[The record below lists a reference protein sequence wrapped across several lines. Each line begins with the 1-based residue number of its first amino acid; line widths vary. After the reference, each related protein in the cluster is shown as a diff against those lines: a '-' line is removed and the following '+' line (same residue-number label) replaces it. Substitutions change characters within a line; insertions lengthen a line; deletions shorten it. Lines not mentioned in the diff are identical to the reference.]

1 MPASARRRRGL
12 ASSPRRSSS
21 WRPPW
26 AGPAR
31 QHCGVRASGRVRTRS
46 PRPRFSTAASPPP
59 ACHPTACSLPV
70 QVAGPAPG
78 PTLRRDSCLACLA
91 SPAFPMPAN
100 SPPPPPHHAA
110 GWAPGTGGPVPLG
123 LETVLGSVR
132 HILSSSCPQQAGKP
146 DGVPPALPTTTATAP
161 RGSLTTTSQEKGYWQ
176 RLPCFSGAGERAF
189 RAPALGLVYQLVR
202 YQGDNKGC
210 QALST
215 ASLLAAGLP
224 QKWDS
229 LLRASMSLFFSFSH
243 R

>member
-12 ASSPRRSSS
+12 ASFPRRSSS

-31 QHCGVRASGRVRTRS
+31 QHCGLRACIGTCKDQE
-46 PRPRFSTAASPPP
+46 PTASASPPP

-100 SPPPPPHHAA
+100 SPPPPPLHAA
-110 GWAPGTGGPVPLG
+110 GWAPGTGGPVPLE

-161 RGSLTTTSQEKGYWQ
+161 RGSLTTISQEKGYWQ
-176 RLPCFSGAGERAF
+176 WLPCFSGAEERAF
-189 RAPALGLVYQLVR
+189 RAPALGLVYQLMR
-202 YQGDNKGC
+202 YQRDSKGC

-215 ASLLAAGLP
+215 ASLLAAAGLP

-229 LLRASMSLFFSFSH
+229 LLRASMSLFFPES
-243 R
+243 